1 MTGNPIGVKRLML
14 RRTGLCDKMGSVC
27 GGKESRYLMEVVFTT
42 QWGYVTL
49 LAMPRHSTIK
59 ATGRTHYGSVQME
72 NKLHHFMFCYV
83 WRANGEK
90 GEGHSIL
97 QNDSKD
103 LTMKDIDEAVSFIK
117 VFISKRMHHDKD
129 SIQVIF
135 TNVIHLAYLEN
146 SEFYNNET

>member
-1 MTGNPIGVKRLML
+1 
-14 RRTGLCDKMGSVC
+14 
-27 GGKESRYLMEVVFTT
+27 
-42 QWGYVTL
+42 
-49 LAMPRHSTIK
+49 
-59 ATGRTHYGSVQME
+59 ME

-90 GEGHSIL
+90 GEGHNIL
-97 QNDSKD
+97 QNDSKN

-135 TNVIHLAYLEN
+135 TNVIHLAHLKN
-146 SEFYNNET
+146 SEFYNNETH